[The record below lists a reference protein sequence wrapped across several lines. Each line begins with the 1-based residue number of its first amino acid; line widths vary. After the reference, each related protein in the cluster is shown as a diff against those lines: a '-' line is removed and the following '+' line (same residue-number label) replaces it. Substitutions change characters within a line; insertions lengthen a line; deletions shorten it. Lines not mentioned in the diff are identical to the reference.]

1 MDEFVSDETRPS
13 LLSRLGK
20 SPNDTTAWEQFVS
33 RYSPRILEWCQRWNL
48 QHEDA
53 HEVTQMVLIRL
64 AAKMRT
70 FRYDPGRS
78 FRGWLRTLT
87 RHAWSDFATFQNR
100 GAKGAKQNGMEVL
113 QTVEARDDLE
123 QRLAEAFDLELLES
137 ATSIVKQRVQSQT
150 WQAFQLTAI
159 DRLSGATAAKRLNMS
174 VASVFKAKSNVQQ
187 MLRSTVEKLDTDR

>member
-20 SPNDTTAWEQFVS
+20 SPNDSTAWEQFVD

-53 HEVTQMVLIRL
+53 NEVAQMVLVRL

-70 FRYDPGRS
+70 FRYDKGRS

-100 GAKGAKQNGMEVL
+100 GAKGATQTGMEVL
-113 QTVEARDDLE
+113 KTMEARDDLE
-123 QRLAEAFDLELLES
+123 QRLADAFDLELLES
-137 ATSIVKQRVQSQT
+137 ATEIVKQRVQPQT
-150 WQAFQLTAI
+150 WNAFQLTAI
-159 DRLSGATAAKRLNMS
+159 DRLSGASAAKRLNMS

-187 MLRSTVEKLDTDR
+187 MLRATIADLDTDR